1 MAFNRTVITALD
13 NSGNDVLGTKNIAY
27 RIHNNQ
33 SIVDGS
39 LLTVESNHFCV
50 LKSRGAVLN
59 VYDTGQYAVATS
71 DKPIVGSIVSSFWGG
86 SPWVYEVLYINRA
99 KLLVRNEGIA
109 TTEEMAEVS
118 YVVDYYIHVDT
129 KEDALALVTHLPFNG
144 QVINTA
150 EVAEYAGP
158 AIEQAVN
165 QIIQVTKLENINDQ
179 IATLLETVKAHLA
192 EFLKVY
198 GIHLND
204 LKVLVLPKD
213 EKIREIIAL
222 RALGVPDH
230 KLGDYYLALRMA
242 EKGLWS
248 APNAAAG
255 VGASIGGNP
264 MVTVPGATSDK
275 G

>member
-13 NSGNDVLGTKNIAY
+13 SNGNDALGTKNLAY

-59 VYDTGQYAVATS
+59 TYDVGQYPVSSS
-71 DKPIVGSIVSSFWGG
+71 DKPIVGSIIQGFWGG
-86 SPWVYEVLYINRA
+86 QSPWVYEVLYINRA
-99 KLLVRNEGIA
+99 KLLVHNTGVA

-118 YVVDYYIHVDT
+118 YEVDYYIHVDS

-144 QVINTA
+144 QVINVS
-150 EVAEYAGP
+150 EVAEYCGP

-179 IATLLETVKAHLA
+179 IATLLETVKGHLS

-213 EKIREIIAL
+213 EKIREIISL

-230 KLGDYYLALRMA
+230 KL
-242 EKGLWS
+242 
-248 APNAAAG
+248 
-255 VGASIGGNP
+255 
-264 MVTVPGATSDK
+264 
-275 G
+275 